1 MLLETISQRI
11 SKTDFDL
18 VDRIAYRAF
27 VQTTKMIHEAN
38 RRSDKEKGDPKIG
51 GHPAACSSCIH
62 ILAALHLVVRQAG
75 DHLCCKPHAAPAD
88 HSLQLQL
95 GLYRDHAKGAWMED
109 EEAKKVMWRL
119 RKFPEHAGQ
128 PVFQSYH
135 AESDPDSINW
145 LPSGSVGI
153 PPVMSQYLALAYRY
167 AEDHGLEVPKDAHF
181 WSLVGD
187 SEFRE
192 GSLMEA
198 MPDAA
203 ERELGNVTWII
214 DYNRQNLDGTRIPN
228 YRSMNGTD
236 ADRIERTAIANGWE
250 VIQVR
255 HGRLRRDAFKRRGG
269 ARLKSVLENQFSDY
283 EYQMFLWRRR
293 GDLSRARLLEFDP
306 ALKPLLADYSDDQV
320 QAIFADLG
328 GHDVQ
333 AMAEALLA
341 SRRDTTRPTIIIAHT
356 VKGWGLEMY
365 AAPGN
370 HSALPGD
377 EEMKRLIGQAGVTED
392 DPFAL
397 FPADSPEGQYLAGRR
412 TELREGIEAQLVLR
426 DRNHEKVVQEMKQA
440 GSSIPESLEIDLT
453 MFPMVHTQWMWGQLA
468 AKLVRLGNEQEGN
481 KPGAPSLSDRD
492 KMWATMADLI
502 LTMAP
507 DVGTSTNV
515 NPSMN
520 EKIYGPSPSAVLR
533 DTLVIKETGRPDLNP
548 SEAAWTRHIRFEIAE
563 ANCMSAAG
571 SFGKM
576 GHHVGMPFLPMMTV
590 YDFFIKR
597 ALDQFFYNLYYK
609 AGFICV
615 GTPSGVTL
623 SPEGAQHSWKSD
635 IQIPNLVTWEP
646 MYARELDWIMADTV
660 GRHFTGD
667 NEGRQGV
674 LIRCVTRAIQQSELL
689 QRLRRHKKYKTGLP
703 EGTKLSMEEKP
714 RAGAVR
720 EDLVETIPDKELMEL
735 LRKDVLAGGYRLI
748 DYRGYDDYEPGDNVV
763 HLFVMGSLGTE
774 AIKASDRLYKEGI
787 YANVIVVT
795 SQDLLLGNFGHENG
809 YEHLRKGLHITGDLH
824 VSRFEVEGSLHRI
837 ANRRIPIVSACDG
850 EPGLLDNIGSIVGVK
865 QVPLAVRHFSK
876 CGRPSEVFAYQHID
890 HEAVY
895 QAAHRV
901 LRFAADEGGRIR

>member
-1 MLLETISQRI
+1 MLLERI
-11 SKTDFDL
+11 AQQINAIDFD
-18 VDRIAYRAF
+18 VIDRIAYRAF
-27 VQTTKMIHEAN
+27 VQTTKSIYEAN
-38 RRSDKEKGDPKIG
+38 HRPTKEKGDPKIG
-51 GHPAACSSCIH
+51 GHPAACSSSIQ
-62 ILAALHLVVRQAG
+62 ILSALHLVVRQPG
-75 DHLCCKPHAAPAD
+75 DYVCCKPHAAPAD
-88 HSLQLQL
+88 HALQLQL
-95 GLYRDHAKGAWMED
+95 GLYRDHVRNTWMSD
-109 EEAKKVMWRL
+109 EEAKHVMYRL
-119 RKFPEHAGQ
+119 RQFPEGKDQ
-128 PVFQSYH
+128 PVLQSYH
-135 AESDPDSINW
+135 AESDPDSHNW

-153 PPVMSQYLALAYRY
+153 PPVVSQYQALAYRY
-167 AEDHGLEVPKDAHF
+167 AEDHGLEVPKEAHF

-255 HGRLRRDAFKRRGG
+255 HGKLRRESFKRRGG

-283 EYQMFLWRRR
+283 EFQMFLWRRR
-293 GDLSRARLLEFDP
+293 GDLSRARLIELDP

-356 VKGWGLEMY
+356 AKGWGLEMY

-377 EEMKRLIGQAGVTED
+377 EEMKRLIAQAGLTEE

-397 FPADSPEGQYLAGRR
+397 FAAETPEAKYLAKRR
-412 TELREGIEAQLVLR
+412 EELREGIESQLTLR
-426 DRNHEKVVQEMKQA
+426 DRNLEKVRQEIASA
-440 GSSIPESLEIDLT
+440 GSIIPESLDIDLT

-468 AKLVRLGNEQEGN
+468 AKLVRLGNEQERS
-481 KPGAPSLSDRD
+481 KPGAPPLTDRD

-533 DTLVIKETGRPDLNP
+533 DTLVIKESGRPDLNP

-576 GHHVGMPFLPMMTV
+576 YHHVGIPFLPMMTV

-597 ALDQFFYNLYYK
+597 ALDQFFYNLYWK
-609 AGFICV
+609 SGFICI

-646 MYARELDWIMADTV
+646 AYAKELDWIVSDAV
-660 GRHFTGD
+660 KRHFTGD
-667 NEGRQGV
+667 NIARQGV
-674 LIRCVTRAIQQSELL
+674 LVRCVTRSIQQSEFL
-689 QRLRRHKKYKTGLP
+689 QRLRRSKKYKLGLQ
-703 EGTKLSMEEKP
+703 EGQKLTIEENP
-714 RAGAVR
+714 RPGAVR
-720 EDLVETIPDKELMEL
+720 EDLVETMSDKEIFDLV
-735 LRKDVLAGGYRLI
+735 RRDVLEGGYRLI
-748 DYRGYDDYEPGDNVV
+748 DYRGCDDCEPGDNVV
-763 HLFVMGSLGTE
+763 HLFAMGSLVTE
-774 AIKASDRLYKEGI
+774 AIRASDRLYKEGI

-795 SQDLLLGNFGHENG
+795 SQDLLLGNLAHENG
-809 YEHLRKGLHITGDLH
+809 YEHLRKNLHITGDLH
-824 VSRFEVEGSLHRI
+824 VSRFEVGGGVHRV
-837 ANRRIPIVSACDG
+837 ANRRIPIVSASDG

-876 CGRPSEVFAYQHID
+876 CGRPAEVFHYQEID
-890 HEAVY
+890 HEALY
-895 QAAHRV
+895 EAAHRV
-901 LRFAADEGGRIR
+901 LRFAADEGVRIR

>member
-1 MLLETISQRI
+1 MLLESIARRI
-11 SKTDFDL
+11 QETDFDII
-18 VDRIAYRAF
+18 DRIAYRAF
-27 VQTTKMIHEAN
+27 VQTTKMIYEAN
-38 RRSDKEKGDPKIG
+38 NRKDKEKGDPKIG
-51 GHPAACSSCIH
+51 GHPAACSSCVH
-62 ILAALHLVVRQAG
+62 ILAALHFVVRQPH
-75 DHLCCKPHAAPAD
+75 DHLCCKPHAAPTD
-88 HSLQLQL
+88 HSLQLHL
-95 GLYRDHAKGAWMED
+95 GLFRDHAKETWMTD
-109 EEAKKVMWRL
+109 EEAKQVMWRL
-119 RKFPEHAGQ
+119 RKFPEYPGQ

-135 AESDPDSINW
+135 AESDPDGINW

-255 HGRLRRDAFKRRGG
+255 HGKLRREAFKRRGG
-269 ARLKSVLENQFSDY
+269 ARLKAVLENQFSDY
-283 EYQMFLWRRR
+283 EFQMFLWRRR
-293 GDLSRARLLEFDP
+293 GELTRARLLELDP

-341 SRRDTTRPTIIIAHT
+341 SRRDTTRPTLVIAHT
-356 VKGWGLEMY
+356 AKGWGLEMY

-370 HSALPGD
+370 HSALPSGD
-377 EEMKRLIGQAGVTED
+377 EVKKLVAQAGMTED
-392 DPFAL
+392 DPFAV
-397 FPADSPEGQYLAGRR
+397 FPSDSPEGQYLARR
-412 TELREGIEAQLVLR
+412 RDEMRAGIEAQLALKQ
-426 DRNHEKVVQEMKQA
+426 RNLAKIQQEIESA
-440 GSSIPESLEIDLT
+440 GSAIPESLDIDLT

-468 AKLVRLGNEQEGN
+468 AKLVRLGNEQERN
-481 KPGAPSLSDRD
+481 KPGAPPLTDRD
-492 KMWATMADLI
+492 KVWATMADLM

-507 DVGTSTNV
+507 DVGTSTNM
-515 NPSMN
+515 NPTMN
-520 EKIYGPSPSAVLR
+520 QKIYGPSPSAVLR
-533 DTLVIKETGRPDLNP
+533 ETLVIKEDGRPDLNP
-548 SEAAWTRHIRFEIAE
+548 TEAAWTRHIRFEIAE

-576 GHHVGMPFLPMMTV
+576 GHHVGIPFLPVMTV

-609 AGFICV
+609 AGFICL

-646 MYARELDWIMADTV
+646 TYAKELDWIVADTV
-660 GRHFTGD
+660 RRHFTGD
-667 NEGRQGV
+667 NLGRQGV
-674 LIRCVTRAIQQSELL
+674 LIRCVTRSIQQSEFLH
-689 QRLRRHKKYKTGLP
+689 RLRRSKKYKIGLAD
-703 EGTKLSMEEKP
+703 GQKLTLEENP
-714 RAGAVR
+714 RPGAVR
-720 EDLVETIPDKELMEL
+720 EDLVETLPDKAIFEQIRL
-735 LRKDVLAGGYRLI
+735 DVLQGGYRLI

-763 HLFVMGSLGTE
+763 HLFTMGSLVTE
-774 AIKASDRLYKEGI
+774 AIKASDQLYKEGI

-795 SQDLLLGNFGHENG
+795 SQDLLLGNPAHENG

-824 VSRFEVEGSLHRI
+824 VSRFEVGGSLHRV
-837 ANRRIPIVSACDG
+837 ANRRIPIVSASDG

-876 CGRPSEVFAYQHID
+876 CGRPAEVFKYQEID
-890 HEAVY
+890 HEAIY
-895 QAAHRV
+895 EAAHRV
-901 LRFAADEGGRIR
+901 LRFAADEGVRIR